1 MGSTYVSD
9 PRVWKTFYQNMF
21 EGGFKPSKY
30 RGRQTVGRIGG
41 MFSKKPYMIP
51 VNPHLSRKESIDQVV
66 GKHVTPM
73 AAVEER
79 AKEEMK
85 EAIKE
90 KIPHVSE
97 KTIKAQ
103 KRQPVIKP
111 KPTLKKKTPQKG
123 LKRKRDTERLLQHL
137 TDQSCIL
144 FHFSESR
151 QWELREEP
159 IQLSELGRRNCTLI
173 VNGESM
179 PARPMKIDVGA
190 NQNYVTLFVNLFEAA
205 EKWNK
210 DAGLEVT
217 RSQFGKGY
225 AIYAFNLAPSDL
237 GEEYLNLVRQGNVR
251 LEVKFAANTTETLN
265 CLAYAEFPALLEVDQ
280 SRDIKYTKV

>member
-9 PRVWKTFYQNMF
+9 HRVWKTFYQNMF

-30 RGRQTVGRIGG
+30 RGRQTGGGIGG

-51 VNPHLSRKESIDQVV
+51 VNPHLSRKEPADQVV

-97 KTIKAQ
+97 KTIKTQ

-123 LKRKRDTERLLQHL
+123 LKRKRDTG
-137 TDQSCIL
+137 DSI
-144 FHFSESR
+144 FSGDEK
-151 QWELREEP
+151 
-159 IQLSELGRRNCTLI
+159 
-173 VNGESM
+173 
-179 PARPMKIDVGA
+179 KIKH
-190 NQNYVTLFVNLFEAA
+190 Q
-205 EKWNK
+205 
-210 DAGLEVT
+210 
-217 RSQFGKGY
+217 
-225 AIYAFNLAPSDL
+225 
-237 GEEYLNLVRQGNVR
+237 
-251 LEVKFAANTTETLN
+251 
-265 CLAYAEFPALLEVDQ
+265 
-280 SRDIKYTKV
+280 